1 MFYKPLVNRL
11 KIPVVL
17 LFVGVILVCGCAQ
30 IVAPTGGQ
38 KDTQPPSV
46 IKEMPEN
53 ARAGFDVNK
62 IVIGFDEYIQLLSP
76 EEQIVISPP
85 LEEKPEYEISG
96 KSLIIR
102 FRSAPRANTTYT
114 INFGNAIA
122 DNHEGNILGD
132 YRYVF
137 STGNNIDTLTIPG
150 KIFWAENN
158 EAKKNIS
165 VCLYPNESFTDSSI
179 YLNKP
184 AYFAKSKDGGIFR
197 LYNLPD
203 KIFRLVAFSD
213 DNKNLKYDK
222 NEAIAFVN
230 NPVFTNDTSNNYE
243 LKMYQPD
250 MYDAGKIIDTFSREE
265 NRFTFLIYKPKEI
278 IPIPTSKSDFFLR
291 KTTGKSDID
300 TFYLYTK
307 PSEKDSLCF
316 NYNTDIVCIKTKKS
330 AKKPLFY
337 SDIQKNVELND
348 TLIISMSN
356 PLAVIDTSRMILI
369 EDTIQHNY
377 KYKVDTNNFI
387 VKILYSWKE
396 NMKYALLLKDSC
408 FKDVYGQYSKKQS
421 INWVSKNMKSYS
433 TLMANFIYT
442 GTNHNLLL
450 QLISADEKKI
460 FKSFYLNNQLSYFFN
475 YLLPGSYKI
484 KIIDDR
490 NRNGKWDNGNYTT
503 QKQPEAVFYYPET
516 FNLRAFWDLE
526 QRFDLNSVIK

>member
-1 MFYKPLVNRL
+1 
-11 KIPVVL
+11 
-17 LFVGVILVCGCAQ
+17 
-30 IVAPTGGQ
+30 
-38 KDTQPPSV
+38 
-46 IKEMPEN
+46 
-53 ARAGFDVNK
+53 
-62 IVIGFDEYIQLLSP
+62 
-76 EEQIVISPP
+76 
-85 LEEKPEYEISG
+85 
-96 KSLIIR
+96 
-102 FRSAPRANTTYT
+102 
-114 INFGNAIA
+114 
-122 DNHEGNILGD
+122 
-132 YRYVF
+132 
-137 STGNNIDTLTIPG
+137 
-150 KIFWAENN
+150 
-158 EAKKNIS
+158 
-165 VCLYPNESFTDSSI
+165 
-179 YLNKP
+179 
-184 AYFAKSKDGGIFR
+184 
-197 LYNLPD
+197 
-203 KIFRLVAFSD
+203 
-213 DNKNLKYDK
+213 
-222 NEAIAFVN
+222 
-230 NPVFTNDTSNNYE
+230 
-243 LKMYQPD
+243 MYQPD

-460 FKSFYLNNQLSYFFN
+460 FKSFYLNNQLSYFFD

>member
-1 MFYKPLVNRL
+1 MFYKPLIKRF
-11 KIPVVL
+11 KIPGFLLFASVVL
-17 LFVGVILVCGCAQ
+17 LYGCAQ

-38 KDTQPPSV
+38 KDTQPPTV
-46 IKEMPEN
+46 IREMPDN
-53 ARAGFDVNK
+53 ARAGFNANK

-76 EEQIVISPP
+76 EEQIVVSPP

-102 FRSAPRANTTYT
+102 FRSPPRANTTYT

-122 DNHEGNILGD
+122 DNHEGNVLGD

-137 STGNNIDTLTIPG
+137 STGNTIDTLSISG
-150 KIFWAENN
+150 KICWAENN
-158 EAKKNIS
+158 EVKKNIS
-165 VCLYPNESFTDSSI
+165 VCLYPQEGFTDSSI
-179 YLNKP
+179 YLKKP
-184 AYFAKSKDGGIFR
+184 AYFAKSKEGGVFR

-203 KIFRLVAFSD
+203 KTFRLIAFAD

-230 NPVFTNDTSNNYE
+230 NPFLSNDTSTGYE

-250 MYDAGKIIDTFSREE
+250 MYDSGKIIDTFSREE
-265 NRFTFLIYKPKEI
+265 NRFTFLIYKPTENLPT
-278 IPIPTSKSDFFLR
+278 PISKKDYFLR
-291 KTTGKSDID
+291 KSIGKSDID
-300 TFYLYTK
+300 TVFVYTK
-307 PSEKDSLCF
+307 PGEKDSLCF
-316 NYNTDIVCIKTKKS
+316 NYNSDIVCIKTKKN

-348 TLIISMSN
+348 TLIISFSN
-356 PLAVIDTSRMILI
+356 PLADIDTSRLILV
-369 EDTIQHNY
+369 EDTIKQMYNFT
-377 KYKVDTNNFI
+377 VDTNRFV
-387 VKILYSWKE
+387 VKILYNWKE
-396 NMKYALLLKDSC
+396 NMKYALQVKDSC
-408 FKDVYGQYSKKQS
+408 FKDVYSQYSKKQS

-433 TLMANFIYT
+433 TLLANFIYT
-442 GTNHNLLL
+442 GTNNNLLI
-450 QLISADEKKI
+450 QLIGADEKKV
-460 FKSFYLNNQLSYFFN
+460 FKSFYLNKQKSYFFD

-490 NRNGKWDNGNYTT
+490 NRNGKWDNGNYII

-526 QRFDLNSVIK
+526 QLFDLNSVVK